1 MARGNRPSNQPD
13 TAGMETN
20 SVPAAGSVM
29 VEIGPAERPTALVS
43 LDTYLLASDDAF
55 GDEPARFVFACI
67 CGTRHVLGNG
77 AAIAAAVL
85 AERTPAFSAACVGEP
100 S

>member
-1 MARGNRPSNQPD
+1 MI
-13 TAGMETN
+13 
-20 SVPAAGSVM
+20 AAGTVL
-29 VEIGPAERPTALVS
+29 VEIGPAEKPTALVS
-43 LDTYLLASDDAF
+43 LDAYLAAPDNMF
-55 GDEPARFVFACI
+55 GDEPARFVVECF

-85 AERTPAFSAACVGEP
+85 AQRSPAFSAACIAEP